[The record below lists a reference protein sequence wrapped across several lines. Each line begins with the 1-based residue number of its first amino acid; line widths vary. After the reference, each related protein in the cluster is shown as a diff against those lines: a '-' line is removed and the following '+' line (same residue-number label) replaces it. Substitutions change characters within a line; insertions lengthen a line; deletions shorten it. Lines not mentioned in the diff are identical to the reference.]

1 MHYFFDQVPKPVAF
15 YVNLLLQAIE
25 MTTPKEITIYDIARA
40 LQISPATVSRGLKDH
55 PGLRKD
61 TKKRILETARAMGY
75 QHNTFARS
83 LRIKR
88 TNTIGV
94 VIPRLNSYFMSTV
107 IAGMEKVANTNGY
120 NLIISQS
127 QESVKR
133 EIASVNT
140 MFNSR
145 VDGLLVSL
153 AYETENIDHF
163 NSLLQKDIPII
174 FFDRVAEHT
183 KCTSIV
189 IDNVKAGYDVTTHLL
204 EQGCRRVVHIGGSL
218 GRNVYADRLKGY
230 KLALA
235 EKGIPFDESLVIIN
249 NLSEQGGIE
258 AAQQVLGMSDRP
270 DGIFAAND
278 TSAVACIGHL
288 KQAGIRVPQDIA
300 IAGFNNDPIS
310 RVIEPNLTTVHYPGL
325 EMGEVAATTLIN
337 YLNKQPGSNLN
348 TLVLRHN
355 LIVRQSSNRKG

>member
-1 MHYFFDQVPKPVAF
+1 
-15 YVNLLLQAIE
+15 LLLQAIE
-25 MTTPKEITIYDIARA
+25 MSTVKEITIYDIAKA
-40 LQISPATVSRGLKDH
+40 LEISPATVSRGLKDH
-55 PGLRKD
+55 PGIRKD
-61 TKKRILETARAMGY
+61 TKKRILEAARQMGY

-83 LRIKR
+83 LRIKQ

-145 VDGLLVSL
+145 VDGLMVSL

-189 IDNVKAGYDVTTHLL
+189 IDNVKAGYDVTAHLID
-204 EQGCRRVVHIGGSL
+204 QGCRRIVYIGGSL
-218 GRNVYADRLKGY
+218 TRNVYGDRLKGY
-230 KLALA
+230 KQALA
-235 EKGIPFDESLVIIN
+235 EKNIAFDESLVIIN
-249 NLSEQGGIE
+249 SLNEQGGSE
-258 AAQQVLGMSDRP
+258 AAQQILKMDKRP

-278 TSAVACIGHL
+278 TSAVACIREL
-288 KQAGIRVPQDIA
+288 KQSGIQVPEDIA
-300 IAGFNNDPIS
+300 VAGFNNDPIS

-337 YLNKQPGSNLN
+337 GLKKLPGSNLN
-348 TLVLRHN
+348 TLVLRHS
-355 LIVRQSSNRKG
+355 LIIRQSSLRKS